1 MNDPNGTGQI
11 FGVSFVGGNGCGL
24 VQPGISPGADDRFE
38 VHPQVQAGGRPAG
51 VECDGAGVQRDLA
64 VVIT

>member
-24 VQPGISPGADDRFE
+24 VQPGISPGADRFE

-51 VECDGAGVQRDLA
+51 VDGAGVQRDLA